1 MKIPRLG
8 SKFKISIQDVT
19 FIVEPL
25 SYEKKAE
32 MGNFT
37 RILAG
42 KEIVDTRKVAHYM
55 IKHSVK
61 GIEGVYDL
69 DNEKYELEFEGD
81 CLSDNCA
88 SEIGLMLI
96 SAELQLACMSVASG
110 NFDKVINPVNGETL
124 EGIKVEYIKK
134 KKDDVKEEPKEGK

>member
-8 SKFKISIQDVT
+8 SKFKVTIQDAIFT
-19 FIVEPL
+19 VEPL

-42 KEIVDTRKVAHYM
+42 KEIVDTRKVAHFM

-61 GIEGVYDL
+61 AIEGVYDL
-69 DNEKYELEFEGD
+69 DNEKYELEFDGD

-110 NFDKVINPVNGETL
+110 NYENVINPVNGEVL
-124 EGIKVEYIKK
+124 EGIKIEYVKK
-134 KKDDVKEEPKEGK
+134 KKEEEPKEGK